1 MATPVMFARG
11 PYKVALPYVVLAD
24 VSYVCVSIDSFRK
37 LESDGVNVLQ
47 KYYLDKGL
55 TKEKYDLDLANA
67 TSVVTLFSDN
77 RPAVEVPTTYIT
89 DVPTTVDEGYARLV
103 IGLDIGVFPAHFD
116 LSYLLLELA
125 ETVQSVTGLTCT
137 PTLNYAPYTGV
148 ITPEQAQ
155 AFENNRKAAIAARS
169 TYFSKIQQLESEVAR
184 LTTINQRYE
193 ELLTQG

>member
-11 PYKVALPYVVLAD
+11 VYKVALPYVVLAD